1 VKFGEDFSV
10 AVVFFVVCV
19 LCFGAIV
26 CLVIFCPKILILPEP
41 IRFSKSLAF
50 KSSIP
55 KSL

>member
-1 VKFGEDFSV
+1 MKFGEDFSV